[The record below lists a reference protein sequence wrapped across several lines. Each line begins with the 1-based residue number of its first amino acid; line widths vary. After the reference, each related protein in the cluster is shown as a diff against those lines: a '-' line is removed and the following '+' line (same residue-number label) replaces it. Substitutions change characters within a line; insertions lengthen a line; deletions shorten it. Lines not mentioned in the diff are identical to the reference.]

1 MNKYLIL
8 GVMLCF
14 GFLFQQACSSPTN
27 NDKPPVVVNEKGKNV
42 FKTYCILCHGADG
55 KLGLNGA
62 MDMTQSILTL
72 DERIQVITNGRNT
85 MAPYKGVLDEDEI
98 KAVAEY
104 TMIFKTSE

>member
-1 MNKYLIL
+1 MICSGFIL
-8 GVMLCF
+8 H
-14 GFLFQQACSSPTN
+14 QACSSPN
-27 NDKPPVVVNEKGKNV
+27 NTDKPTTVIINEKGKNV

-72 DERIQVITNGRNT
+72 EERIQVITNGRNT
-85 MAPYKGVLDEDEI
+85 MAPYKGVLDEAEI

-104 TMIFKTSE
+104 TMIFKTIE